1 MAESSASTA
10 YRGNDKVLIG
20 IILGLLSFWL
30 FGMTMLSIQ
39 DVVQKDLQIEMSALG
54 LAVTITSLISG
65 VTVVMFGNLAD
76 RYGRAKTL
84 RWGFYA
90 AIVGGILIAATPA
103 RSALTLPFMLVGR
116 ILQGISAACI
126 MPASLAIIAQFW
138 QEKERQRAI
147 SLWSMGTW
155 GGTSFATFI
164 GTNMASFLGWRSIF
178 IVAAVTAFI
187 GLLLVR
193 EIPRNF
199 VEGAKEV
206 KFDFKG
212 MVVFMLSVI
221 CLMMVINFGSSWG
234 WGNPITMVLV
244 VVSIIG
250 FILFISIESG
260 VDLPFVNI
268 KLFQNKTFTGA
279 TISNFILNSTAG
291 VLVVIPA
298 LMSAATDYDGSIIGF
313 RSIGYGV
320 VIIAFIR
327 IGERLLQK
335 LGPRRPMLL
344 GSFIVMLAFL
354 VMLPTNVMRETY
366 LVLMGIGYALFG
378 LGLACYAT
386 PSTDAALSTLPPKE
400 SAAGS
405 GIYKMASSLGSAFGI
420 AVSSAIYYGLLS
432 GNEQWLAPEN
442 SFFNQMFI
450 GEQSNLVFRQSA
462 MIAMTYNTIMVLLAI
477 VVIFITVPK
486 QSKK

>member
-39 DVVQKDLQIEMSALG
+39 DVVQKDLQIEVSALG

-313 RSIGYGV
+313 LSIGYGV

-462 MIAMTYNTIMVLLAI
+462 MIAMTYNVIMVLLAI

>member
-313 RSIGYGV
+313 LSIGYGV

-335 LGPRRPMLL
+335 FGPRRPMLL

>member
-1 MAESSASTA
+1 MAESSATTA

-39 DVVQKDLQIEMSALG
+39 DVVQKDLQIDRGALG
-54 LAVTITSLISG
+54 LAVTITSLVSG
-65 VTVVMFGNLAD
+65 VTVVMFGNIAD

-90 AIVGGILIAATPA
+90 AIVGGILIATTPA
-103 RSALTLPFMLVGR
+103 SSALTLPFMLTGR
-116 ILQGISAACI
+116 ILQGVSAACI
-126 MPASLAIIAQFW
+126 MPASLALIAQFW
-138 QEKERQRAI
+138 EEKERQRAI

-155 GGTSFATFI
+155 GGTSFATFV
-164 GTNMASFLGWRSIF
+164 GTNMTSFFGWRSIF
-178 IVAAVTAFI
+178 ILAAVTAFI

-199 VEGAKEV
+199 VEGAKDV

-212 MVVFMLSVI
+212 MVIFMVSVI
-221 CLMMVINFGSSWG
+221 CLMVVINYGSSWG
-234 WGNPITMVLV
+234 WNNPFTMVLMAV
-244 VVSIIG
+244 AIIG
-250 FILFISIESG
+250 LILFVSIESG
-260 VDLPFVNI
+260 VELPFVNI
-268 KLFQNKTFTGA
+268 RLFQNKIFTGA

-298 LMSAATDYDGSIIGF
+298 LMSAATDYDGSVIGF
-313 RSIGYGV
+313 LSIGYGV

-335 LGPRRPMLL
+335 YGPRRPMLL
-344 GSFIVMLAFL
+344 GSLIVMLAFL

-366 LVLMGIGYALFG
+366 LILIGVGYALFG

-432 GNEQWLAPEN
+432 GSGQQLAPEN
-442 SFFNQMFI
+442 SFFNQIFI

-462 MIAMTYNTIMVLLAI
+462 MIAMAYNICMVLLAI
-477 VVIFITVPK
+477 VVISITVPK

>member
-313 RSIGYGV
+313 LSIGYGV

-335 LGPRRPMLL
+335 FGPRRPMLL

-462 MIAMTYNTIMVLLAI
+462 MIAMTYNVIMVLLAI

>member
-1 MAESSASTA
+1 MSKVKADAST
-10 YRGNDKVLIG
+10 YKGSDKALLG

-39 DVVQKDLQIEMSALG
+39 GEVQKDLGIDPGALS
-54 LAVTITSLISG
+54 LSVTITSLISG
-65 VTVVMFGNLAD
+65 VTIVMFGNFAD

-84 RWGFYA
+84 RWGFRA
-90 AIVGGILIAATPA
+90 AILGAILIAATPA
-103 RSALTLPFMLVGR
+103 NSVLTLPFMLTGR
-116 ILQGISAACI
+116 ILLGISGACI
-126 MPASLAIIAQFW
+126 MPSSLAIIAQFW
-138 QEKERQRAI
+138 EEKERQRAI

-164 GTNMASFLGWRSIF
+164 GTNMTTYLGWRSIF
-178 IVAAVTAFI
+178 IVAAVTAII

-199 VEGAKEV
+199 VEGAKDE

-212 MVVFMLSVI
+212 MVIFMISVI
-221 CLMMVINFGSSWG
+221 CLMLVVNFGASWG
-234 WGNPITMVLV
+234 WSNPVSMVLIAV
-244 VVSIIG
+244 AIIG
-250 FILFISIESG
+250 FIVFINVESG
-260 VDLPFVNI
+260 EAKPFVNI
-268 KLFQNKTFTGA
+268 GLFKNKTFTGA
-279 TISNFILNSTAG
+279 TVSNFILNSTAG

-298 LMSAATDYDGSIIGF
+298 LMDQATDYDGSIIGWL
-313 RSIGYGV
+313 SIGYGV

-327 IGERLLQK
+327 LGERLLQK
-335 LGPRRPMLL
+335 HGPRKPMLM

-354 VMLPTNVMRETY
+354 VMMPTNVMRETY

-386 PSTDAALSTLPPKE
+386 PSTDAALSTLPPAE

-420 AVSSAIYYGLLS
+420 AISSAIYFGLTHGDKAL
-432 GNEQWLAPEN
+432 NFVN
-442 SFFNQMFI
+442 SFFI
-450 GEQSNLVFRQSA
+450 GEQSNVLFRQSA
-462 MIAMTYNTIMVLLAI
+462 MIAMIYNVLMIVLA
-477 VVIFITVPK
+477 VLVILATVPK
-486 QSKK
+486 HKK

>member
-39 DVVQKDLQIEMSALG
+39 DVVQNDLQIEMSALG
-54 LAVTITSLISG
+54 LAVTITSLVSG

-313 RSIGYGV
+313 LSIGYGV

-335 LGPRRPMLL
+335 FGPRRPMLL

>member
-313 RSIGYGV
+313 LSIGYGV

-335 LGPRRPMLL
+335 FGPRKPMLL

-462 MIAMTYNTIMVLLAI
+462 MIAMTYNIIMVLLAI

>member
-1 MAESSASTA
+1 MEESSASTA

-313 RSIGYGV
+313 LSIGYGV

-335 LGPRRPMLL
+335 FGPRRPMLL

>member
-1 MAESSASTA
+1 
-10 YRGNDKVLIG
+10 
-20 IILGLLSFWL
+20 
-30 FGMTMLSIQ
+30 
-39 DVVQKDLQIEMSALG
+39 
-54 LAVTITSLISG
+54 
-65 VTVVMFGNLAD
+65 
-76 RYGRAKTL
+76 
-84 RWGFYA
+84 
-90 AIVGGILIAATPA
+90 
-103 RSALTLPFMLVGR
+103 
-116 ILQGISAACI
+116 

-187 GLLLVR
+187 GLFLVR

-234 WGNPITMVLV
+234 WGNPITMVFV

-313 RSIGYGV
+313 LSIGYGV

-335 LGPRRPMLL
+335 FGPRRPMLL

-386 PSTDAALSTLPPKE
+386 PSTDAALSTLPPRE

>member
-1 MAESSASTA
+1 MTESSTSTT

-39 DVVQKDLQIEMSALG
+39 DVVQKDLQIDRGALG
-54 LAVTITSLISG
+54 LAVTITSLVSG
-65 VTVVMFGNLAD
+65 VTVVMFGNIAD

-90 AIVGGILIAATPA
+90 AIVGGILIATTPA
-103 RSALTLPFMLVGR
+103 NSVLTLPFMLTGR
-116 ILQGISAACI
+116 TLQGVSAACI

-138 QEKERQRAI
+138 EEKERQRAI

-155 GGTSFATFI
+155 GGTSFSTFV
-164 GTNMASFLGWRSIF
+164 GTNMTSFLGWRSIF
-178 IVAAVTAFI
+178 VLAAVTAFI

-193 EIPRNF
+193 EIPRNY
-199 VEGAKEV
+199 VEGAKDV
-206 KFDFKG
+206 TFDFKG
-212 MVVFMLSVI
+212 MVIVMISVI
-221 CLMMVINFGSSWG
+221 CLMIVINYGSSWG
-234 WGNPITMVLV
+234 WNNPITMVLTAV
-244 VVSIIG
+244 VIIG
-250 FILFISIESG
+250 LILFVSIESG
-260 VDLPFVNI
+260 VELPFVNI
-268 KLFQNKTFTGA
+268 RLFQNKTFTGA

-298 LMSAATDYDGSIIGF
+298 LMSAATDYDGSVIGF
-313 RSIGYGV
+313 LSIGYGV

-335 LGPRRPMLL
+335 YGPRRPMLL

-366 LVLMGIGYALFG
+366 LILMGVGYALFG

-432 GNEQWLAPEN
+432 GSGQQLAPEN
-442 SFFNQMFI
+442 SFFNQIFI

-462 MIAMTYNTIMVLLAI
+462 MIAMAYNICMVLLAI
-477 VVIFITVPK
+477 VVISITVPK

>member
-1 MAESSASTA
+1 MTESSTSTT

-39 DVVQKDLQIEMSALG
+39 DVVQKDLQIDRGALG
-54 LAVTITSLISG
+54 LAVTITSLVSG
-65 VTVVMFGNLAD
+65 VTVVMFGNIAD

-90 AIVGGILIAATPA
+90 AIVGGILIATTPA
-103 RSALTLPFMLVGR
+103 SSIWTLPFMLTGR
-116 ILQGISAACI
+116 TLQGVSAACI

-138 QEKERQRAI
+138 EEKERQRAI

-155 GGTSFATFI
+155 GGTSFATFV
-164 GTNMASFLGWRSIF
+164 GANMTSFLGWRSIF
-178 IVAAVTAFI
+178 VLAAVTAFI

-193 EIPRNF
+193 EIPRNY
-199 VEGAKEV
+199 VEGAKDV
-206 KFDFKG
+206 TFDFKG
-212 MVVFMLSVI
+212 MVIFMISVI
-221 CLMMVINFGSSWG
+221 CLMIVINYGSSWG
-234 WGNPITMVLV
+234 WNNPITMVLTAV
-244 VVSIIG
+244 AIIG
-250 FILFISIESG
+250 LILFVSIESG
-260 VDLPFVNI
+260 VELPFVNI
-268 KLFQNKTFTGA
+268 RLFQNKTFTGA

-298 LMSAATDYDGSIIGF
+298 LMSAATDYDGSVIGF
-313 RSIGYGV
+313 LSIGYGV

-335 LGPRRPMLL
+335 YGPRRPMLL

-366 LVLMGIGYALFG
+366 LILMGVGYALFG

-432 GNEQWLAPEN
+432 GSGQQLAPEN

-462 MIAMTYNTIMVLLAI
+462 MIAMAYNICMVLLAI
-477 VVIFITVPK
+477 VVISITVPK

>member
-313 RSIGYGV
+313 LSIGYGV

-386 PSTDAALSTLPPKE
+386 PSTDAALSTLPPRE

>member
-313 RSIGYGV
+313 LSIGYGV

>member
-1 MAESSASTA
+1 MTESSTSTT

-39 DVVQKDLQIEMSALG
+39 DVVQKDLQIDRGALG
-54 LAVTITSLISG
+54 LAVTITSLVSG
-65 VTVVMFGNLAD
+65 VTVVMFGNIAD

-90 AIVGGILIAATPA
+90 AIVGGILIATTPA
-103 RSALTLPFMLVGR
+103 SSIWTLPFMLTGR
-116 ILQGISAACI
+116 TLQGVSAACI

-138 QEKERQRAI
+138 EEKERQRAI

-155 GGTSFATFI
+155 SGTSFATFV
-164 GTNMASFLGWRSIF
+164 GTNMTSFLGWRSIF
-178 IVAAVTAFI
+178 VLAAVTAFI

-193 EIPRNF
+193 EIPRNY
-199 VEGAKEV
+199 VEGAKDV
-206 KFDFKG
+206 TFDFKG
-212 MVVFMLSVI
+212 MVIFMISVI
-221 CLMMVINFGSSWG
+221 CLMIVINYGSSWG
-234 WGNPITMVLV
+234 WNNPITMVLTAV
-244 VVSIIG
+244 AIIG
-250 FILFISIESG
+250 LVLFVSIESG
-260 VDLPFVNI
+260 VELPFVNI
-268 KLFQNKTFTGA
+268 RLFQNKTFTGA

-298 LMSAATDYDGSIIGF
+298 LMSAATDYDGSVIGF
-313 RSIGYGV
+313 LSIGYGV

-335 LGPRRPMLL
+335 YGPRRPMLL

-366 LVLMGIGYALFG
+366 LILMGVGYALFG

-432 GNEQWLAPEN
+432 GSGQQLAPEN
-442 SFFNQMFI
+442 SFFNQIFI

-462 MIAMTYNTIMVLLAI
+462 MIAMAYNICMVLLAI
-477 VVIFITVPK
+477 LVISITVPK

>member
-298 LMSAATDYDGSIIGF
+298 LMSAATDYDSSIIGF
-313 RSIGYGV
+313 LSIGYGV

-335 LGPRRPMLL
+335 FGPRRPMLL

>member
-1 MAESSASTA
+1 MTESSTSTT

-39 DVVQKDLQIEMSALG
+39 DVVQKDLQIDRGALG
-54 LAVTITSLISG
+54 LAVTITSLVSG
-65 VTVVMFGNLAD
+65 VTVVMFGNIAD

-90 AIVGGILIAATPA
+90 AIVGGILIPTTPA
-103 RSALTLPFMLVGR
+103 NSVLTLPFMLTGR
-116 ILQGISAACI
+116 ILQGVSAACI
-126 MPASLAIIAQFW
+126 MTASLAIIAQFW
-138 QEKERQRAI
+138 EEKERQRAI

-155 GGTSFATFI
+155 GGTSFATFV
-164 GTNMASFLGWRSIF
+164 GTTMTSFLGWRSIF
-178 IVAAVTAFI
+178 VLAAVTAFI

-193 EIPRNF
+193 EIPCNY
-199 VEGAKEV
+199 VEGAKDV
-206 KFDFKG
+206 TFDFKG
-212 MVVFMLSVI
+212 MVIFMISVI
-221 CLMMVINFGSSWG
+221 CLMIVINYGSSWG
-234 WGNPITMVLV
+234 WNNPITMVLTAV
-244 VVSIIG
+244 AIIG
-250 FILFISIESG
+250 LILFVSIESG
-260 VDLPFVNI
+260 VELPFVNI
-268 KLFQNKTFTGA
+268 RLFQNKTFTGT

-298 LMSAATDYDGSIIGF
+298 LMSAATDYDGSVIGF
-313 RSIGYGV
+313 LSIGYGV

-335 LGPRRPMLL
+335 YGPRRPMLL

-366 LVLMGIGYALFG
+366 LILMGVGYALFG

-432 GNEQWLAPEN
+432 GSGQQLAPEN
-442 SFFNQMFI
+442 SFF
-450 GEQSNLVFRQSA
+450 QSNIHR
-462 MIAMTYNTIMVLLAI
+462 
-477 VVIFITVPK
+477 
-486 QSKK
+486 

>member
-206 KFDFKG
+206 KFDFNG

-313 RSIGYGV
+313 LSIGYGV

-335 LGPRRPMLL
+335 FGPRRPMLL